1 MGWIKSGRP
10 WEIQGHLANK
20 QQITTLT
27 HWTKYSNIWG
37 WGLGIKRSPEVLN
50 YFNYFLKSE
59 LAREPRVIKRMNRV
73 VTTWAPTDTLMYTCE
88 EVYIYIYVRVY
99 ICIYTLHTYIYIYT
113 SLSLSVR
120 VCLPGFAVLSLH
132 VFKPCPFRHKHACL
146 SQHRLY
152 AKTVP
157 ELARTV

>member
-1 MGWIKSGRP
+1 
-10 WEIQGHLANK
+10 
-20 QQITTLT
+20 
-27 HWTKYSNIWG
+27 
-37 WGLGIKRSPEVLN
+37 
-50 YFNYFLKSE
+50 
-59 LAREPRVIKRMNRV
+59 
-73 VTTWAPTDTLMYTCE
+73 MY
-88 EVYIYIYVRVY
+88 IHI
-99 ICIYTLHTYIYIYT
+99 TYIYIYT
-113 SLSLSVR
+113 HLSLSLSVR